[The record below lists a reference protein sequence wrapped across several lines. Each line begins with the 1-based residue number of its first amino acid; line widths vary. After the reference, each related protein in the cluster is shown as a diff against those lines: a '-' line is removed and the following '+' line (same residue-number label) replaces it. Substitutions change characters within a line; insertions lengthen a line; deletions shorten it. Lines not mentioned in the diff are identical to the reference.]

1 MKKLSLVLL
10 TALFCAQ
17 LQADPMSDLTNQINN
32 RIAAEVADMTV
43 NLTEQLQVTV
53 SNHLQEVFTEQ
64 MDATA
69 KETMEPAHLA
79 QLTQQPVK
87 PL

>member
-1 MKKLSLVLL
+1 MKKLGLVLL
-10 TALFCAQ
+10 TALFCTQ

-43 NLTEQLQVTV
+43 NLTEQLQTTV
-53 SNHLQEVFTEQ
+53 SNQLQEVFTEQ
-64 MDATA
+64 LDAAVKDT
-69 KETMEPAHLA
+69 TEPAQLA